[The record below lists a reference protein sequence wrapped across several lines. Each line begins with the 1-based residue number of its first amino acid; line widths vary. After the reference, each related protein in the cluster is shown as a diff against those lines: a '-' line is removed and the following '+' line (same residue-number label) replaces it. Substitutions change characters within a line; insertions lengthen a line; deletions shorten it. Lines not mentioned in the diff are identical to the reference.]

1 MIGSQELLLIFV
13 LILLLFGAN
22 KLPELASSM
31 GKALGEFKKAQR
43 EVEYELS
50 FEYKKKAADKE
61 KLGRIQSMV
70 KELGIDTEGKTE
82 DELLEAIQET
92 LSKKVK
98 EQNEVKEQNV

>member
-31 GKALGEFKKAQR
+31 GRALGEFKKAQR

-82 DELLEAIQET
+82 DELLETIQEM

-98 EQNEVKEQNV
+98 EQNV

>member
-13 LILLLFGAN
+13 TVLLLFGAN

-43 EVEYELS
+43 EIEYELS
-50 FEYKKKAADKE
+50 FEYKNQKKIADKE
-61 KLGRIQSMV
+61 KLDKLKKMS
-70 KELGIDTEGKTE
+70 EEHGIDTEGKTE
-82 DELLEAIQET
+82 DELLEAIQEI

-98 EQNEVKEQNV
+98 EQNV

>member
-13 LILLLFGAN
+13 TVLLLFGAN

-31 GKALGEFKKAQR
+31 GKALGEFRKAQR

-50 FEYKKKAADKE
+50 FQYSKKAADKE
-61 KLGRIQSMV
+61 KADRIQKMA
-70 KELGIDTEGKTE
+70 EEAGIDTEGKTE
-82 DELLEAIQET
+82 DELLEAIQDT

-98 EQNEVKEQNV
+98 EQNV